1 MSTRVIALLAV
12 MGLILAACGDGD
24 TSDPLATTTSVS
36 APTTT
41 AVATTTTLPDTT
53 TTAPA
58 TTSTTVPATTT
69 TTRPP
74 PPAGG
79 YVVVEASIFPA
90 EPLPNSGGAGG
101 SGCAP
106 GPGELPDG
114 IWYGTVLAAN
124 GDSVDFDLACFYF
137 GDIAYEIGAAAGVEV
152 YNDYFIS
159 DENPA
164 IRTVPVG
171 GQAMVWSIPGDL
183 GDLVPLS
190 FATDWPPDWQRA
202 YSECPGEFC
211 GMWLYI
217 NQGTATELVE
227 QYVP

>member
-1 MSTRVIALLAV
+1 MSTRVIALLTV
-12 MGLILAACGDGD
+12 MGLVIAACGEGD

-36 APTTT
+36 ATTT
-41 AVATTTTLPDTT
+41 TSVVTTTTLPDTT
-53 TTAPA
+53 TTPA

-69 TTRPP
+69 TTRTP

-90 EPLPNSGGAGG
+90 QPLPNSGGAGG

-106 GPGELPDG
+106 GPGALPDG
-114 IWYGTVLAAN
+114 IWYGTVLGATQ
-124 GDSVDFDLACFYF
+124 DSVDFDLACFYY
-137 GDIAYEIGAAAGVEV
+137 GDIAYEVGAAAGEDDVT
-152 YNDYFIS
+152 NDYFILN
-159 DENPA
+159 DNPT
-164 IRTVPVG
+164 IRTVPVAAG
-171 GQAMVWSIPGDL
+171 AMVWSIPGDL

-190 FATDWPPDWQRA
+190 FATDWPPDWARA
-202 YSECPGEFC
+202 YAACPGDFC